1 MDNKRRHGNAVKPRK
16 NYADAARE
24 GKDTPR
30 EPRDIKQSGDKGAE
44 AHMGAEEDQVRPIK
58 PPTEEL
64 EEFIDKP
71 GQPNS
76 DDDEEYDPTDE
87 ITPG

>member
-1 MDNKRRHGNAVKPRK
+1 MENKRRQGNSVDPRK
-16 NYADAARE
+16 RQADTARE
-24 GKDTPR
+24 GADTPR
-30 EPRDIKQSGDKGAE
+30 EPRHTRQSGDKGAE
-44 AHMGAEEDQVRPIK
+44 THMGAAEDQVRPIK

-71 GQPNS
+71 GLVNTPT
-76 DDDEEYDPTDE
+76 DDDYDPADE